1 MLDSLL
7 SLLFCL
13 LVGFAGLAT
22 SAWVVY
28 SGGYATMDGILLILI
43 SLTLGGIFLLDFAW
57 SLRNGEAREIL
68 SSLRKASKSD
78 TSSSHPLA

>member
-1 MLDSLL
+1 MIDSLL

-13 LVGFAGLAT
+13 LVGIAGLAT

-28 SGGYATMDGILLILI
+28 SRGYDTLDGILLILI
-43 SLTLGGIFLLDFAW
+43 SLTLGGIFLLDLAW
-57 SLRNGEAREIL
+57 SLRNGEVREIL
-68 SSLRKASKSD
+68 SSLRKAPKSE